1 MRLKVKLISPRHS
14 LIEEIIPK
22 LEMSE
27 RDYSPNLIVFPGKRP
42 AHFLRKALAKKM
54 QGSFIPPVI
63 FSMDEFVDHLCE
75 MRLPGRKLEGLDA
88 VALLYDIHRKA
99 VNPLGGGSF
108 MTPDGF
114 FPLGLG
120 IYRDLEELYIEAV
133 DRQRVKEIELYA
145 EENIPGQTLHR
156 LQSLSFFYE
165 EFYENVREL
174 GFSTRSMRYGA
185 AAEMIADCGT
195 ASYKQMIFAG
205 FFALTRCEKTMFKKL
220 LSMDQTLLIF
230 QDSKGMKEKLVELG
244 VRPSQEEWER
254 DKAEVHFYSSP
265 DTHGQVYALRSVLES
280 KIKENGPFFEN
291 TAIVLPLSDTL
302 FPLLRQGTN
311 MIDEDSYNISLG
323 YPLQRTPVFAF
334 LNSIMELMS
343 SMDGGRIY
351 LPAYLNFVLHPYTKN
366 IYFNDS
372 AEITRIMFH
381 AIEEGLTKYR
391 TKTFVSLQEIEEDGK
406 LFELVMDKLPRDDK
420 ALTRESLAEHLK
432 SIHKNTIS
440 KFLSFENVRDF
451 SLKCADLLTYI
462 FNNSTAK
469 LHPLFYPFSESFMR
483 SLELISRSLM
493 KDIAFAEQASYFTF
507 FRKYLMTCYTPFEGT
522 PLKGLQVLGFL
533 ETRNLKFDRVFIL
546 DANEEALPDTKKDD
560 TLLPFKARK
569 ILGLPTYQDR
579 DALAAHY
586 FETLTQAADEVHLF
600 FIENDKKER
609 SRFVERL
616 LWDRQKRERT
626 TDTNNYLKAVQY
638 RIELKNSLPPDISKT
653 GSIVGFLREFP
664 YSASALDTYLRC
676 QLQFY
681 YSYVLRID
689 KKEEISG
696 DIERQE
702 IGKFVH
708 HVLSQY
714 FLKRKGFPL
723 KEKDLDLRELNLL
736 INRLFEKEYGENAGG
751 AVYLLKQQIK
761 RHLRDFF
768 EKYFVPLIRAGSVTV
783 LNCEEDIHTSKDFFN
798 FRGRIDA
805 VIMSGEKTVI
815 IDYKTG
821 ANPNFLKINFEKL
834 DIENRDSWSEA
845 IGSIQ
850 LPFYLMLYSEHTGKA
865 IRDLNAMFLLLGRSL
880 INSEIELPLFTEEDG
895 EEKYELL
902 KVMIF
907 RLLKEITDPEL
918 PFKPATDRKNT
929 CPDCSYKH
937 ICGMQWI
944 VK

>member
-1 MRLKVKLISPRHS
+1 MKVQLISPRKS
-14 LIEEIIPK
+14 LIEEIIPN

-27 RDYSPNLIVFPGKRP
+27 RDYSSNLIVFPGRRP
-42 AHFLRKALAKKM
+42 GHFLRKALAHKM
-54 QGSFIPPVI
+54 QGSFVPPVI
-63 FSMDEFVDHLCE
+63 FSMDEFIDHLCE
-75 MRLPGRKLEGLDA
+75 HKLPGRKLEGIDA

-99 VNPLGGGSF
+99 PNPLGKGSF
-108 MTPDGF
+108 MTPDSF
-114 FPLGLG
+114 FPIGLK
-120 IYRDLEELYIEAV
+120 IYRDLEELCIEGIGP
-133 DRQRVKEIELYA
+133 QRVKEIELYA
-145 EENIPGQTLHR
+145 EEAIPEQTLKR

-165 EFYENVREL
+165 EFHKIVRET
-174 GFSTRSMRYGA
+174 GHSTRSLRYCA
-185 AAEMIADCGT
+185 SAEMLDESDI
-195 ASYKQMIFAG
+195 YNFKQVIFAG
-205 FFALTRCEKTMFKKL
+205 FFALTSCEKIMFQKL
-220 LSMDQTLLIF
+220 LLRDNTLLIF
-230 QDSKGMKEKLVELG
+230 QDSKGMKEKLAELG
-244 VRPSQEEWER
+244 VRPNKEQWEL
-254 DKAEVHFYSSP
+254 DKPEVHFYSSP
-265 DTHGQVYALRSVLES
+265 DTHGQVYALRSILES
-280 KIKENGPFFEN
+280 KIKENGPLFEN
-291 TAIVLPLSDTL
+291 TAIVLPSPETL

-311 MIDEDSYNISLG
+311 MMDEDSYNISLG

-334 LNSIMELMS
+334 LNNIMELMS
-343 SMDGGRIY
+343 SMDGSRVY
-351 LPAYLNFVLHPYTKN
+351 LPDYLNFVLHPYTKN
-366 IYFNDS
+366 IYFNAS

-391 TKTFVSLQEIEEDGK
+391 AKTFVSLQEIEEDGK
-406 LFELVMDKLPRDDK
+406 LFDLVMDKLPQDEK
-420 ALTRESLAEHLK
+420 GTTGELLAEHLR
-432 SIHKNTIS
+432 SIHKNTIE

-451 SLKCADLLTYI
+451 SLKCAELLTYI

-493 KDIAFAEQASYFTF
+493 KDVAFTEQASYFSF
-507 FRKYLMTCYTPFEGT
+507 FRKYITTCYTPFEGA
-522 PLKGLQVLGFL
+522 PVKGLQVLGFL
-533 ETRNLKFDRVFIL
+533 ETRNLKFNRVFVL

-579 DALAAHY
+579 DDLAAHY
-586 FETLTQAADEVHLF
+586 FETLTQGADEVHLF

-616 LWDRQKRERT
+616 LWEKQKRDKT
-626 TDTNNYLKAVQY
+626 TDTKNYLKTVQY
-638 RIELKNSLPPDISKT
+638 RTELKNSLPVDIMKT
-653 GSIVGFLREFP
+653 GSVVEFLRGLP
-664 YSASALDTYLRC
+664 YSASALDTYLQCR
-676 QLQFY
+676 LQFY

-723 KEKDLDLRELNLL
+723 NEKDIDLRELGLL
-736 INRLFEKEYGENAGG
+736 INRLFDKEYGETPGG
-751 AVYLLKQQIK
+751 AVYLLRQQIK

-768 EKYFVPLIRAGSVTV
+768 EKYFVPLIKEGPAAMLS
-783 LNCEEDIHTSKDFFN
+783 CEEDIRLVKESFN
-798 FRGRIDA
+798 LRGRIDA
-805 VIMSGEKTVI
+805 VIKRGEKTVI

-821 ANPNFLKINFEKL
+821 ANPNFLKINFDKL
-834 DIENRDSWSEA
+834 DIENRDSWSAA

-865 IRDLNAMFLLLGRSL
+865 IKDLNGMFLLLGRSL
-880 INSEIELPLFTEEDG
+880 INREIELPLFVDEDG

-902 KVMIF
+902 KGLIF
-907 RLLKEITDPEL
+907 RLLNEIIDPEL
-918 PFKPATDRKNT
+918 SFKPAADRKNS

>member
-1 MRLKVKLISPRHS
+1 
-14 LIEEIIPK
+14 
-22 LEMSE
+22 
-27 RDYSPNLIVFPGKRP
+27 
-42 AHFLRKALAKKM
+42 
-54 QGSFIPPVI
+54 
-63 FSMDEFVDHLCE
+63 MDEFIDHLCE
-75 MRLPGRKLEGLDA
+75 HKLSGRKLEGLDA

-99 VNPLGGGSF
+99 LNPLGKGSF
-108 MTPDGF
+108 MTPDSF
-114 FPLGLG
+114 FPIGLK
-120 IYRDLEELYIEAV
+120 IYRDLEELCIEGI
-133 DRQRVKEIELYA
+133 DHNRVKDIELYA
-145 EENIPGQTLHR
+145 EEVIPEQTLKR

-165 EFYENVREL
+165 EFHKIVREM
-174 GFSTRSMRYGA
+174 GSSTRSLRYCA
-185 AAEMIADCGT
+185 AAELIED
-195 ASYKQMIFAG
+195 SDIYRFQQVIFAG
-205 FFALTRCEKTMFKKL
+205 FFALTRCEKTMFQKL
-220 LSMDQTLLIF
+220 LLRDNTLFIF

-244 VRPSQEEWER
+244 VRPAEEQWER

-265 DTHGQVYALRSVLES
+265 DTHGQVYALRSILES
-280 KIKENGPFFEN
+280 KIKEDGPFFDN
-291 TAIVLPLSDTL
+291 TAIVLPSSDTL

-334 LNSIMELMS
+334 LNNIMELIT
-343 SMDGGRIY
+343 SMDGGRVY
-351 LPAYLNFVLHPYTKN
+351 LPDYLNFVLHPYTKN
-366 IYFNDS
+366 IYFNES

-391 TKTFVSLQEIEEDGK
+391 TKTFVSLREIEEDGK
-406 LFELVMDKLPRDDK
+406 LFELVMDKLPQDEK
-420 ALTRESLAEHLK
+420 GLTREFLSAHLR
-432 SIHKNTIS
+432 SIHKNTIE

-451 SLKCADLLTYI
+451 SLKCTELLTYI

-493 KDIAFAEQASYFTF
+493 KDIVFTEQASYFTF
-507 FRKYLMTCYTPFEGT
+507 FRKYIMTCYTPFEGT
-522 PLKGLQVLGFL
+522 PVKGLQVLGFL

-579 DALAAHY
+579 DDLAAHY
-586 FETLTQAADEVHLF
+586 FETLTQGAGEVHLF

-616 LWDRQKRERT
+616 LWERQKRERT
-626 TDTNNYLKAVQY
+626 TDTKNYLKAVQY
-638 RIELKNSLPPDISKT
+638 RIELKNSLPADIRKT
-653 GSIVGFLREFP
+653 SSVVGFLREFP
-664 YSASALDTYLRC
+664 YSASALDAYLQC

-723 KEKDLDLRELNLL
+723 NEKDIDLRELNLL
-736 INRLFEKEYGENAGG
+736 INRLFEKEYGENPVG

-768 EKYFVPLIRAGSVTV
+768 EKYFVPLIMEGPVTV
-783 LNCEEDIHTSKDFFN
+783 LNCEEDIRIAKDSFN
-798 FRGRIDA
+798 LRGRIDA
-805 VIMSGEKTVI
+805 VIRSGEKTVI

-821 ANPNFLKINFEKL
+821 SNPNFLKINFDKL
-834 DIENRDSWSEA
+834 DIDNRDSWSEA

-865 IRDLNAMFLLLGRSL
+865 IKDLNGMFLLLGRSL
-880 INSEIELPLFTEEDG
+880 INREIELPLFTEDDG

-902 KVMIF
+902 KALIF
-907 RLLKEITDPEL
+907 SLLKEIIDPEI

-937 ICGMQWI
+937 ICGTQWI

>member
-1 MRLKVKLISPRHS
+1 LKVQLISPRKS
-14 LIEEIIPK
+14 LIEEIIPN
-22 LEMSE
+22 LEIEE
-27 RDYSPNLIVFPGKRP
+27 RDYSSNLIVFPGRRP
-42 AHFLRKALAKKM
+42 AHFLRKALAKKTR
-54 QGSFIPPVI
+54 GSFIPPVI
-63 FSMDEFVDHLCE
+63 FSMDEFIDHLCE
-75 MRLPGRKLEGLDA
+75 KKLPGRKLEGLDA

-99 VNPLGGGSF
+99 PNPLGKGSF
-108 MTPDGF
+108 MTPDSF
-114 FPLGLG
+114 FAIGLK
-120 IYRDLEELYIEAV
+120 IYRDLEELCIEGI
-133 DRQRVKEIELYA
+133 DPQRVKEIELYA
-145 EENIPGQTLHR
+145 EEVIPEQTLKR

-165 EFYENVREL
+165 EFHEIVRDM
-174 GFSTRSMRYGA
+174 GYSTRSLRYCSATELIEDSDIYGF
-185 AAEMIADCGT
+185 
-195 ASYKQMIFAG
+195 KQTIFAG
-205 FFALTRCEKTMFKKL
+205 FFALTRCEKTMFQKL
-220 LSMDQTLLIF
+220 FLMDNTLFIF
-230 QDSKGMKEKLVELG
+230 QDSKGMKEKLAMLG
-244 VRPSQEEWER
+244 VRPDKEQWEA
-254 DKAEVHFYSSP
+254 DKPEVHFYSSP
-265 DTHGQVYALRSVLES
+265 DTHGQVYALRSILES
-280 KIKENGPFFEN
+280 KINENGPFSEN
-291 TAIVLPLSDTL
+291 TAIVLPSPDTL
-302 FPLLRQGTN
+302 FPLMRQGIN
-311 MIDEDSYNISLG
+311 MIDEDRYNISLG

-334 LNSIMELMS
+334 LNNIMELMS
-343 SMDGGRIY
+343 SMDRGRVY
-351 LPAYLNFVLHPYTKN
+351 LPDYLNFVLHPYAKN

-391 TKTFVSLQEIEEDGK
+391 TKTFVTLREIEEDGK
-406 LFELVMDKLPRDDK
+406 LLDLVMDKLPKDEK
-420 ALTRESLAEHLK
+420 GLTRESISEHLR
-432 SIHKNTIS
+432 SIHKNTIE

-451 SLKCADLLTYI
+451 SLKCTGLLTYI

-493 KDIAFAEQASYFTF
+493 KDVVFSEQASYFTF
-507 FRKYLMTCYTPFEGT
+507 FRKYIMTCYTPFEGT
-522 PLKGLQVLGFL
+522 PVKGLQVLGFL
-533 ETRNLKFDRVFIL
+533 ETRNLKFDMVFVL

-579 DALAAHY
+579 DELAAHY
-586 FETLTQAADEVHLF
+586 FETLTQGAGEVHLF

-616 LWDRQKRERT
+616 LWERQKKERT
-626 TDTNNYLKAVQY
+626 TDTKNFLKAVQY
-638 RIELKNSLPPDISKT
+638 RIDLKNSFPLDIRKT
-653 GSIVGFLREFP
+653 SRVAGFLREMP
-664 YSASALDTYLRC
+664 YSASALDAYLQC

-714 FLKRKGFPL
+714 FLKKKGFFL
-723 KEKDLDLRELNLL
+723 NEKDIDLRELNLL
-736 INRLFEKEYGENAGG
+736 INRLFEKEYGENPGG

-768 EKYFVPLIRAGSVTV
+768 EKYFIPLIMEGPVTM
-783 LNCEEDIHTSKDFFN
+783 LNCEEDIRIAKDSFN
-798 FRGRIDA
+798 LRGRMDA
-805 VIMSGEKTVI
+805 VIKSGEKTVI

-821 ANPNFLKINFEKL
+821 SNPNFLKINFDKL
-834 DIENRDSWSEA
+834 DLDNRDSWSEA

-850 LPFYLMLYSEHTGKA
+850 LPFYLMLYSEHTGTA
-865 IRDLNAMFLLLGRSL
+865 IKDLNGMFLLLGRSL
-880 INSEIELPLFTEEDG
+880 INREIELPFFTDGDG

-902 KVMIF
+902 KGLIF
-907 RLLKEITDPEL
+907 SLLKEIIDPEL
-918 PFKPATDRKNT
+918 PFKPAVDRKNT

-937 ICGMQWI
+937 ICGAQWI